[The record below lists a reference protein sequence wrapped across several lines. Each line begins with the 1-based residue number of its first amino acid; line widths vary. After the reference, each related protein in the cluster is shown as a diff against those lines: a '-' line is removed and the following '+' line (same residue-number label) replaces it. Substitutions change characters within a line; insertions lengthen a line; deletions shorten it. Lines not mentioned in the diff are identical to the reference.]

1 MEYGL
6 GPTIVS
12 LIFLIILT
20 MIYKS
25 KEKIESLENR
35 VFSYLLNIG
44 LILTSVTIA
53 YAVCLNNFDI
63 LWLNIVLWKSYVFFL
78 IAFCEVLTLYLIILI
93 ENYRNKKFKELW
105 ENNLLF
111 RILFI
116 IFGIIQLVYVIL
128 PYKFFFK
135 IFDKH
140 NIVYTSTVLSIIVG
154 LLSLTVIIFT
164 TILVKK
170 YNEKLDRETKKNC
183 YLIAY
188 NTSFVILQML
198 FHNMAIYPFASVIII
213 TIIYL
218 TFSNP
223 DIKMQKELIKAKESI
238 KKSSRAKA
246 EFLSNVTSEIKTPV
260 SYITSLCTNLESMQN
275 YDTTEVKKIMQQVI
289 LSGNNLLDIVNN
301 VLDISKIE
309 SGKATIIENEYKIKD
324 IIDDAV
330 SVAKSKLG
338 SKPVNLEVKISPT
351 LATSYA
357 GDASKIYQAL
367 LNVLTNAAKY
377 TEVGKITFEVT
388 NTKVALGEKILFK
401 VSDTG
406 NGIKPEDQEKIF
418 IKGTRLENSVENEI
432 EGSGYGLAITKEYL
446 DLIEG
451 KIWFESQL
459 HVGTTFYIE
468 IVQKVVNETPI
479 GEQKE
484 KEEIVASNIDC
495 TGLVALVLDDN
506 KLNVKVI
513 KRLLERYG
521 FKVVSVSSGQECIY
535 KIKSEEHF
543 DILFM
548 DQVMEDMTG
557 TDTMKALRGLEGYK
571 IPPLVLLTAN
581 AVSGMRE
588 KYIEEGFDDYIPKPI
603 TTPELEELLNKYFKK
618 TE

>member
-1 MEYGL
+1 
-6 GPTIVS
+6 
-12 LIFLIILT
+12 
-20 MIYKS
+20 
-25 KEKIESLENR
+25 
-35 VFSYLLNIG
+35 
-44 LILTSVTIA
+44 
-53 YAVCLNNFDI
+53 
-63 LWLNIVLWKSYVFFL
+63 
-78 IAFCEVLTLYLIILI
+78 
-93 ENYRNKKFKELW
+93 
-105 ENNLLF
+105 
-111 RILFI
+111 
-116 IFGIIQLVYVIL
+116 LVL
-128 PYKFFFK
+128 PYKFFFTVFNK
-135 IFDKH
+135 Y
-140 NIVYTSTVLSIIVG
+140 NITYTTTAVSIIVG
-154 LLSLTVIIFT
+154 MLSLTVIVFT
-164 TILVKK
+164 TILAKK
-170 YNEKLDRETKKNC
+170 YKSKLDQETKKNC

-188 NTSFVILQML
+188 NTSFAVVQMI
-198 FHNMAIYPFASVIII
+198 FPNIAIYPFASVLII

-218 TFSNP
+218 SFSNP
-223 DIKMQKELIKAKESI
+223 DIEMQKELIKAKESI
-238 KKSSRAKA
+238 KRSSRAKA

-260 SYITSLCTNLESMQN
+260 SYITSLCTNLESLQT
-275 YDTTEVKKIMQQVI
+275 YDTNEIKKIMQQVI

-301 VLDISKIE
+301 VLDISRIE
-309 SGKATIIENEYKIKD
+309 SGNTSLIENEYKIKD

-330 SVAKSKLG
+330 SVAKSKIG

-357 GDASKIYQAL
+357 GDAGKIYQAI
-367 LNVLTNAAKY
+367 LNILTNAAKY

-388 NTKVALGEKILFK
+388 NSKAPLGEKLLFK
-401 VSDTG
+401 VTDTG
-406 NGIKPEDQEKIF
+406 NGIKEEDKEKIF
-418 IKGTRLENSVENEI
+418 IKGTRLNNSIESEI

-451 KIWFESQL
+451 KIWFESEY

-468 IVQKVVNETPI
+468 LVQKVVDATPI
-479 GEQKE
+479 KLEEE
-484 KEEIVASNIDC
+484 KENIVVSNIDC

-521 FKVVSVSSGQECIY
+521 FKVVSVGSGQECIY

-543 DILFM
+543 DIVFM

-603 TTPELEELLNKYFKK
+603 TTPELEELINKYFKK
-618 TE
+618 TN

>member
-6 GPTIVS
+6 GPTLVS

-25 KEKIESLENR
+25 KEKIESLEDR
-35 VFSYLLNIG
+35 VFSYLLKVG

-53 YAVCLNNFDI
+53 YAVCLNELDI
-63 LWLNIVLWKSYVFFL
+63 LWLNIILWKGYVFFL
-78 IAFCEVLTLYLIILI
+78 IAFCELLTLYLIILL
-93 ENYRNKKFKELW
+93 ENYRNKKFIELW
-105 ENNLLF
+105 KNNLLI

-116 IFGIIQLVYVIL
+116 IFAFIQLVYVIL

-140 NIVYTSTVLSIIVG
+140 NIIYTTPALSIIVI
-154 LLSLTVIIFT
+154 LLCVTVIIFT

-170 YNEKLDRETKKNC
+170 YKEKLDKETKKNC

-188 NTSFVILQML
+188 NTVFALLQILFPQI
-198 FHNMAIYPFASVIII
+198 AIYPFASVIII

-218 TFSNP
+218 SFSNP
-223 DIKMQKELIKAKESI
+223 DIEMQKELIKAKESI
-238 KKSSRAKA
+238 KRSSRAKA

-275 YDTTEVKKIMQQVI
+275 YDTAEIKKIMQQVI

-309 SGKATIIENEYKIKD
+309 SGKAAIIENEYKLKD

-330 SVAKSKLG
+330 SVAKSKIG

-357 GDASKIYQAL
+357 GDASKVYQAL
-367 LNVLTNAAKY
+367 INILTNAAKY

-388 NTKVALGEKILFK
+388 NTKVALGEKLLFK

-418 IKGTRLENSVENEI
+418 VKGTRLNNSVESEI

-446 DLIEG
+446 ELIDG
-451 KIWFESQL
+451 KIWFESEY

-468 IVQKVVNETPI
+468 LTQKVVDETPI
-479 GEQKE
+479 GEQNK
-484 KEEIVASNIDC
+484 KEEVIASNIDC
-495 TGLVALVLDDN
+495 NGLVALVLDDN

-535 KIKSEEHF
+535 KIKSEEHY
-543 DILFM
+543 DIVFM

-581 AVSGMRE
+581 AVAGMRE

-603 TTPELEELLNKYFKK
+603 TTPELEILLNKYFKK

>member
-12 LIFLIILT
+12 LVFLIILS
-20 MIYKS
+20 MIYNS
-25 KEKIESLENR
+25 KDKIESLEDR
-35 VFSYLLNIG
+35 VFSYLLKIG
-44 LILTSVTIA
+44 LILTSVTIG
-53 YAVCLNNFDI
+53 YAICLDKLDL

-78 IAFCEVLTLYLIILI
+78 IAFCELLTLYLIILL
-93 ENYRNKKFKELW
+93 ENYRNKQFIELW
-105 ENNLLF
+105 KNNLLF

-116 IFGIIQLVYVIL
+116 VFALIQIVYIIL

-135 IFDKH
+135 IFDKY
-140 NIVYTSTVLSIIVG
+140 NIIYTSTALSVIVGILSIIVI
-154 LLSLTVIIFT
+154 VFT
-164 TILVKK
+164 TVLVKK
-170 YNEKLDRETKKNC
+170 YKEKLSYETKKNC

-188 NTSFVILQML
+188 NTSFAILQ
-198 FHNMAIYPFASVIII
+198 FIFPQIAIYPFATVIII

-223 DIKMQKELIKAKESI
+223 DIEMQKELIKAKESI

-246 EFLSNVTSEIKTPV
+246 EFLSNVTSEIKMPV
-260 SYITSLCTNLESMQN
+260 SYITSLCTNLESLQN
-275 YDTTEVKKIMQQVI
+275 YDTAEVKKIMSQVI

-309 SGKATIIENEYKIKD
+309 SGKATIIDNEYKLKD
-324 IIDDAV
+324 LIDDAV
-330 SVAKSKLG
+330 SVAKSKIG
-338 SKPVNLEVKISPT
+338 SKPVNLEVKISPN

-357 GDASKIYQAL
+357 GDAGKVYQAL

-388 NTKVALGEKILFK
+388 NTKVPLGEKLLFK

-418 IKGTRLENSVENEI
+418 IKGTRLNNSVESEI

-451 KIWFESQL
+451 KIWFESEY

-468 IVQKVVNETPI
+468 LIQKPIDETPI
-479 GEQKE
+479 GEQKQ

-495 TGLVALVLDDN
+495 NGLVALVLDDN

-513 KRLLERYG
+513 RRLLERYG

-535 KIKSEEHF
+535 KIKSEEHY
-543 DILFM
+543 DIVFM

-581 AVSGMRE
+581 AVAGMRE

-603 TTPELEELLNKYFKK
+603 TTPELEVLLNKYFKK